1 MKDVINFEDYKKK
14 NNSKPQKVIMTTDDL
29 EVILIK
35 VRKQKE
41 QIEKQKLEIAKQK
54 KQIQK
59 IINEEDKNE
68 I

>member
-14 NNSKPQKVIMTTDDL
+14 NSSKPKKVIMTTDDL

-41 QIEKQKLEIAKQK
+41 QIEKQKLEIAEQK